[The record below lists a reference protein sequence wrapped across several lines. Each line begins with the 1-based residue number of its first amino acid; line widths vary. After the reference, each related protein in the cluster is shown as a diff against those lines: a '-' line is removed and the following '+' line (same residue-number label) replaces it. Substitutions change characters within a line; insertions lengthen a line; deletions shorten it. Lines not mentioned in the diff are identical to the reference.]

1 MYQRKTTYFQ
11 LSLRKE
17 DKEFIK
23 NRAEELGFKN
33 VSAFVM
39 YVAKNHISLNVDM
52 KIYRDLANE
61 INYIGKNINSLVRRI
76 NTDGIYT
83 DSDLDFI
90 KTNQEQILEL
100 IEKEYDRLL
109 DPERFLKS
117 QKITPKKIEKV
128 IAGLK
133 QNDLEI
139 PKKFVLEE
147 VYESIKNDFIFLI
160 DCIKNSDDQEDEV
173 AEYLFEYVYG
183 ETLFEI
189 DEDELIKFS
198 DEIFKYTQ
206 KIKFKMINLEYNF
219 TDDDWYELK
228 EILDEYEIF

>member
-1 MYQRKTTYFQ
+1 MVNKIRPYLQIR
-11 LSLRKE
+11 LSE
-17 DKEFIK
+17 EEKEFIK
-23 NRAEELGFKN
+23 NKSKELGFKN
-33 VSAFVM
+33 VSAFIV
-39 YVAKNHISLNVDM
+39 YAATNHVSLNVDM
-52 KIYRDLANE
+52 KIYRDLASE
-61 INYIGKNINSLVRRI
+61 INYIGKNINSLIRRI

-83 DSDLDFI
+83 DSDIDFI
-90 KTNQEQILEL
+90 KVNQKQILEL

-109 DPERFLKS
+109 DPERFFKS
-117 QKITPKKIEKV
+117 QKITPKKIDKI

-133 QNDLEI
+133 QNDLEV

-160 DCIKNSDDQEDEV
+160 DCIKNSDDQEDEI

-189 DEDELIKFS
+189 SEKELIRFS
-198 DEIFKYTQ
+198 DDIFKYVQ
-206 KIKFKMINLEYNF
+206 KIKFKTINLDYNF

-228 EILDEYEIF
+228 EILDEYEVF

>member
-1 MYQRKTTYFQ
+1 MVNKNENILMRVT
-11 LSLRKE
+11 KE
-17 DKEFIK
+17 EKEFIK
-23 NRAEELGFKN
+23 NKSKELGFKN
-33 VSAFVM
+33 VSAFIV
-39 YVAKNHISLNVDM
+39 YAATNHVSLNVDM
-52 KIYRDLANE
+52 KIYRDLASE
-61 INYIGKNINSLVRRI
+61 INYIGKNINSLIRRI

-83 DSDLDFI
+83 DSDIDFI
-90 KTNQEQILEL
+90 KVNQKQILEL

-109 DPERFLKS
+109 DPERFFKS
-117 QKITPKKIEKV
+117 QKITPKKIDKI

-133 QNDLEI
+133 QNDLEV

-160 DCIKNSDDQEDEV
+160 DCIKNSDDQEDEI

-189 DEDELIKFS
+189 SEKELIRFS
-198 DEIFKYTQ
+198 DDIFKYVQ
-206 KIKFKMINLEYNF
+206 KIKFKTINLDYNF

-228 EILDEYEIF
+228 EILDEYEVF